1 MRCCLQQQKRFR
13 RQRSKVT
20 EPTRQASSSAHQGPT
35 PVLRMSSPTPPSSAG
50 RKGYPHSQTDGGIFS
65 AEVTPVR
72 SGMSLLLVSPG
83 RTWSCLRHQ
92 MSPSQN
98 TAILILLRQKPNT
111 SALSHKENL
120 SAWAFEENVPSPDS
134 VLKLKTHLRSAQE
147 RGLRGNSEDQA
158 PHFPNMMKSPQQRCA
173 LTNICL
179 FNGVSCCVRAPAPGA
194 APEQALLLLSSL
206 CRIRNL
212 KER

>member
-1 MRCCLQQQKRFR
+1 M
-13 RQRSKVT
+13 
-20 EPTRQASSSAHQGPT
+20 
-35 PVLRMSSPTPPSSAG
+35 
-50 RKGYPHSQTDGGIFS
+50 
-65 AEVTPVR
+65 R

-173 LTNICL
+173 LINICL
-179 FNGVSCCVRAPAPGA
+179 FNSVSCCVRAPGPGA
-194 APEQALLLLSSL
+194 APEQAPLLLSSL

-212 KER
+212 KERRQKSPSAVAASFSRTLKVCYRGRSLSSVSALTHLSAP